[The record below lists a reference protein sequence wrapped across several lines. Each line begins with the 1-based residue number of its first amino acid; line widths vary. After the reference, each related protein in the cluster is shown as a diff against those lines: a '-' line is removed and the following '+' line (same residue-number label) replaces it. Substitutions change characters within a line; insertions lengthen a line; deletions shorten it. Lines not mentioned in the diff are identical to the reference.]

1 MIQGLPWQS
10 SGLDPMFPMQGT
22 QVQSLVGE
30 QGSHMAQPK
39 KKKRK
44 KQHASKIPS
53 TSRVMYGHV
62 PCFQKSQLS
71 FTTFSEEH
79 RPECSMGPQPSA
91 GKCKYR
97 LVGSWVMGKI
107 KWSFPALILMAP
119 TSLSWV
125 VVGHCQQQ
133 DLSCS
138 YPFLWLRLGEE

>member
-1 MIQGLPWQS
+1 MVRTPCFHCNGHRFDPWL
-10 SGLDPMFPMQGT
+10 GNKDPIWPSQ
-22 QVQSLVGE
+22 
-30 QGSHMAQPK
+30 

-79 RPECSMGPQPSA
+79 RPECSMRPQPSA
-91 GKCKYR
+91 GKCKCR
-97 LVGSWVMGKI
+97 LVGSWVTGEI
-107 KWSFPALILMAP
+107 KWSFPALILMVP

-125 VVGHCQQQ
+125 VVGALPATGTCHVHTPSSGCA
-133 DLSCS
+133 
-138 YPFLWLRLGEE
+138 